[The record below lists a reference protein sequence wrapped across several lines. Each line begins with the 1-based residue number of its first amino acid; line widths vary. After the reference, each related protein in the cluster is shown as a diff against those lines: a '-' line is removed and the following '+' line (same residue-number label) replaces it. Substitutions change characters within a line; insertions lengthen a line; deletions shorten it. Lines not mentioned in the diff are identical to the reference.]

1 MSSNRYVGLSAQDTE
16 AIFPNTVSKIHA
28 NIDGEDVDDFRQMN
42 TGELRFALIN
52 AIKELNTRLLALE
65 E

>member
-1 MSSNRYVGLSAQDTE
+1 
-16 AIFPNTVSKIHA
+16 
-28 NIDGEDVDDFRQMN
+28 MN